1 MAVEDVAKDH
11 ATAGDEVLVEVAGD
25 VNNLLKVINL
35 EIFDIEGGV
44 LLCQD
49 SMEQALAEKAP

>member
-1 MAVEDVAKDH
+1 MAKDH
-11 ATAGDEVLVEVAGD
+11 ATAEDEVLVEVAGD

-49 SMEQALAEKAP
+49 SMEQALAEKDP

>member
-1 MAVEDVAKDH
+1 M
-11 ATAGDEVLVEVAGD
+11 TAEDEVLVEVAGD

-49 SMEQALAEKAP
+49 SMEQALAEKDP